1 MPPLPELVQS
11 LWLLAANVD
20 EAELPILSISPQ
32 PELTRREG
40 EAAAEWA
47 ARSYD
52 DSLVGVIGGWHC
64 HPVREHRPS
73 EADRE
78 SALVALDL
86 LRERHEWRAPSQWL
100 DVILYADSI
109 DGWRSPRA
117 CAWSTYRR
125 GNGAAVTKPAR
136 IEVA

>member
-1 MPPLPELVQS
+1 MVSVE
-11 LWLLAANVD
+11 
-20 EAELPILSISPQ
+20 
-32 PELTRREG
+32 EG

-109 DGWRSPRA
+109 DGWRSPHA